1 MNIVTRGLHLT
12 GVGIILTTTL
22 GMVLLEG
29 QETEQSSVSLP
40 QTPWGDPDLQG
51 IWDSKSTTLM
61 ERPEQ
66 HADREFLTD
75 EEIAALEAARE
86 REASQ
91 GP

>member
-1 MNIVTRGLHLT
+1 MTHRSRALDLLGALALCVLVTSAPT
-12 GVGIILTTTL
+12 S
-22 GMVLLEG
+22 G
-29 QETEQSSVSLP
+29 QLVPAADWEVP
-40 QTPWGDPDLQG
+40 RTPWGDPDLQG